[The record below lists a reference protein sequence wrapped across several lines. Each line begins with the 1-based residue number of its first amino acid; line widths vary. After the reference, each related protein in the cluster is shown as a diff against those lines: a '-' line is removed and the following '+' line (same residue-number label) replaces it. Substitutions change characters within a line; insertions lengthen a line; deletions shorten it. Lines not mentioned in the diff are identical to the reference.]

1 MSLFYITNM
10 TLDILWGVTW
20 WMLKKTRNGVNK
32 FVYPKKITMVSEKD
46 RLLKLEE
53 DNKTQKEQIVILR
66 ERIEIINDYLLK
78 KKLIEC

>member
-1 MSLFYITNM
+1 M

-32 FVYPKKITMVSEKD
+32 FVYPKKITMVSQKK

-53 DNKTQKEQIVILR
+53 DNKTQKEQIAVLR
-66 ERIEIINDYLLK
+66 ERMEIINDYLLK
-78 KKLIEC
+78 KTVN

>member
-20 WMLKKTRNGVNK
+20 WVLKKTRNGVNK
-32 FVYPKKITMVSEKD
+32 LVYQKKITFVPEKK

-53 DNKTQKEQIVILR
+53 ENKTQREQIVILR
-66 ERIEIINDYLLK
+66 EKIEIINNYLLK
-78 KKLIEC
+78 APN